1 MNSKTNW
8 DAVQRDESQK
18 AHAAEVAGLK
28 QELDIAKQSLERH
41 RNARKVRAPMVRE
54 ARKRGAGDV
63 VRVVIPDTHGAL
75 VDKGALAALLGDVK
89 ALDPHEIILLGDH
102 VDCGGFLA
110 QHHVMGYVAETDYTY
125 EEDIAAANSFLDALQ
140 KAAPRAK
147 IEYIEG
153 NHECVTP
160 DHEVLTRAGWKPIE
174 SVSKEDEVATLGWGG
189 ITEWQNPTAI
199 IKKEFSGR
207 LIESSNAFW
216 DVAMT
221 PGHRVCYYGQYAGDI
236 KYELAEN
243 LVAHKNTTRTIPC
256 SALGKW
262 KDVEG
267 VTDDEIRLVGWILT
281 DGCITGG
288 VRIYQSKPDRIEQ
301 IKALLTGMGIDY
313 SFNFRKEREIAPING
328 VTIKSSLPQGFFYIL
343 QPSRERVLKLLG
355 VDGWNSYDK
364 FKKVTPAWVKA
375 LSQRQFL
382 IFLGAVS
389 DGDGHRTSD
398 KSSSIYGS
406 EAFLSELQGLC
417 SVNGVRALLRQ
428 KTRKGVPSH
437 WVLYTKHTHATKV
450 GSDSLSERQYDGPV
464 HCLTMPAGNFF
475 VRRNGTVHVTGN
487 CRVETWCI
495 TQTLRNRKDS
505 EGLRTL
511 LSPEFLLKLSE
522 RGIPYYR
529 RSMFYDGLPVP
540 GVIRRGKC
548 YFFHGV
554 STSRNATAAT
564 IDKIGGNCVFGHTH
578 RAQSS
583 VVRRISTGIIGS
595 WNPGCLCALQPLWQH
610 TAPTDW
616 SHGYAVQIVAPSG
629 AFLHLNIP
637 IIDGVTHFSALFK
650 I

>member
-1 MNSKTNW
+1 MNSKTKW

-153 NHECVTP
+153 NHE
-160 DHEVLTRAGWKPIE
+160 R
-174 SVSKEDEVATLGWGG
+174 
-189 ITEWQNPTAI
+189 
-199 IKKEFSGR
+199 
-207 LIESSNAFW
+207 
-216 DVAMT
+216 
-221 PGHRVCYYGQYAGDI
+221 
-236 KYELAEN
+236 
-243 LVAHKNTTRTIPC
+243 
-256 SALGKW
+256 
-262 KDVEG
+262 
-267 VTDDEIRLVGWILT
+267 
-281 DGCITGG
+281 
-288 VRIYQSKPDRIEQ
+288 
-301 IKALLTGMGIDY
+301 
-313 SFNFRKEREIAPING
+313 
-328 VTIKSSLPQGFFYIL
+328 
-343 QPSRERVLKLLG
+343 
-355 VDGWNSYDK
+355 
-364 FKKVTPAWVKA
+364 
-375 LSQRQFL
+375 
-382 IFLGAVS
+382 
-389 DGDGHRTSD
+389 
-398 KSSSIYGS
+398 
-406 EAFLSELQGLC
+406 
-417 SVNGVRALLRQ
+417 
-428 KTRKGVPSH
+428 
-437 WVLYTKHTHATKV
+437 
-450 GSDSLSERQYDGPV
+450 
-464 HCLTMPAGNFF
+464 
-475 VRRNGTVHVTGN
+475 
-487 CRVETWCI
+487 RVETWCV
-495 TQTLRNRKDS
+495 TQTLRNKKDAD
-505 EGLRTL
+505 GLRRL
-511 LSPEFLLKLSE
+511 LSPEFLLNLGVRE
-522 RGIPYYR
+522 IPYFR
-529 RSMFYDGLPVP
+529 QGVFYDGLPVP

-595 WNPGCLCALQPLWQH
+595 WNPGCLCSLQPLWQH